1 MGDIFRIAY
10 ERSFFCTDST
20 LMRWLWQQSYGS
32 LWLLGRALLT
42 LYRWPLL
49 GGLLVAVLLTA
60 GSWLVGYCLRL
71 PLRWRWAEFL
81 PAGVWMSWAAWSG
94 LDLYFQHEPGRLL
107 GIPFLALFVCA
118 VDAFI
123 IWTFKARKPYKAPVK
138 HTVPSD
144 KKGAIKPF
152 LIYGAVILCCFALPM
167 CITHFRHPYA
177 RPVTRMEVQLI
188 HQDWEGM
195 SATAHENAQL
205 SYRPLAAYY
214 AISLIHTGHITDA
227 LFDIRL
233 DYDTLYIHRRSGDG
247 DTGTDY
253 YLIDCDYHSGLFRP
267 ARHKAIEHMT
277 MDGPTLY
284 SLKYL
289 TRLELIDHNWPQ
301 ARKYLRILERVPF
314 EGEFVSKYSA
324 MVDHPE
330 LVEADAEIAVVRMT
344 EPVVDAFESQFQDP
358 VFLGYNADLTAGR
371 SKEALILSLMANLY
385 SKRMPAFLLRVQ
397 PLIGTIPPR
406 TIAEGLVTQSPKNE
420 AILQAFPTLKMEAQ
434 RYMSFIRSMQPY
446 MKDRAGAGKQ
456 LFDQYKGYYPYYYF
470 FGNLKATRKSTDKE
484 HGNSKA
490 GVN

>member
-10 ERSFFCTDST
+10 ERSFFCTDDT

-32 LWLLGRALLT
+32 LWILGRALLT
-42 LYRWPLL
+42 LYRWSLL
-49 GGLLVAVLLTA
+49 GGLLVAFLLTA

-71 PLRWRWAEFL
+71 PLRWRWVEFL
-81 PAGVWMSWAAWSG
+81 PAGAWMTWVAWSG
-94 LDLYFQHEPGRLL
+94 LDLYFQHEPGRIL
-107 GIPFLALFVCA
+107 GIPFLAVLVCA
-118 VDAFI
+118 IDAFI
-123 IWTFKARKPYKAPVK
+123 IWTFKASRPHKTPVV
-138 HTVPSD
+138 HTLATG
-144 KKGAIKPF
+144 KKGANALF
-152 LIYGAVILCCFALPM
+152 VIYALVLVCCFALPM
-167 CITHFRHPYA
+167 TITHLRHPYA
-177 RPVTRMEVQLI
+177 RPLTRMEVQMI

-195 SATAHENAQL
+195 SATAHEYAEL

-214 AISLIHTGHITDA
+214 TIALIHTGHLTDA

-233 DYDTLYIHRRSGDG
+233 DYDSLYIHRRNGEA

-253 YLIDCDYHSGLFRP
+253 YLIDCDYHAGLFRP
-267 ARHKAIEHMT
+267 ARHKAIEQMT
-277 MDGPTLY
+277 MDGPTIY
-284 SLKYL
+284 TLKHL

-301 ARKYLRILERVPF
+301 VRKYLRILERVPF
-314 EGEFVSKYSA
+314 EGDFISKYGA
-324 MVDHPE
+324 MVKHPD
-330 LVEADAEIAVVRMT
+330 LVEADAEIALLRKT

-371 SKEALILSLMANLY
+371 SLNALMLSLMANLY
-385 SKRMPAFLLRVQ
+385 SKRMPAFLLRVE
-397 PLIGTIPPR
+397 PLIGSTPPR

-420 AILQAFPTLKMEAQ
+420 AIMKAFPMLKMEGQ
-434 RYMSFIRSMQPY
+434 RYMGFLQSVQPY
-446 MKDRAGAGKQ
+446 MKDRAGAGKL